1 MKESESITHFS
12 KNEFKTPPS
21 DSRFSK
27 KKIEAVGLF
36 GGKGYLFFKTKII
49 TPTLLNSSPSL
60 PFLLPLSVYLLQAFR
75 RSLLRFLG
83 TFSRKFSFPLLNLLN
98 LQKPFSLIAW
108 LEPNL
113 GLGRAN

>member
-1 MKESESITHFS
+1 MNLTRHPLTRAFPRK
-12 KNEFKTPPS
+12 KT
-21 DSRFSK
+21 
-27 KKIEAVGLF
+27 EAVGLF

-60 PFLLPLSVYLLQAFR
+60 PFLLPLSVYLLQALR
-75 RSLLRFLG
+75 HSLLRFLG
-83 TFSRKFSFPLLNLLN
+83 TFLRKFSFPLLNLLN

-113 GLGRAN
+113 GLGRTN